1 LQRELIGLT
10 QKYPAQTWT
19 IKFNNLLLRATK
31 LTKHYTQV
39 LKNKTIEIHLEFEN
53 LLKFKLNP
61 NWKELIPF
69 FNRMIRY
76 KEYLFNFLSDPSIPP
91 DNNASERAIR
101 NVKVKQK
108 VSGFF
113 KSFKGAENYA
123 TLRSCI
129 DTALKQGI
137 NPWYKLCEIAAL

>member
-1 LQRELIGLT
+1 LELD
-10 QKYPAQTWT
+10 K
-19 IKFNNLLLRATK
+19 
-31 LTKHYTQV
+31 
-39 LKNKTIEIHLEFEN
+39 
-53 LLKFKLNP
+53 LLKINLNP
-61 NWKELIPF
+61 KWEKIIPF
-69 FNRMIRY
+69 RNRMVKY
-76 KEYLFNFLSDPSIPP
+76 KKFLFNFLSNPSIPP

-137 NPWYKLCEIAAL
+137 NPWNKLCEIAAL

>member
-1 LQRELIGLT
+1 
-10 QKYPAQTWT
+10 
-19 IKFNNLLLRATK
+19 
-31 LTKHYTQV
+31 
-39 LKNKTIEIHLEFEN
+39 
-53 LLKFKLNP
+53 
-61 NWKELIPF
+61 
-69 FNRMIRY
+69 MIRY
-76 KEYLFNFLSDPSIPP
+76 KEYLFNFLSDPSIPL

-137 NPWYKLCEIAAL
+137 NHWNKLCEIAAL